1 MSATSP
7 AACTGSVA
15 DMRPQ
20 FVVNEVVTGLKRN
33 LTMTLAVV
41 ITVGVSLSLFGAALL
56 VRAQVAQ
63 MKDYWYD
70 RVEVS
75 IFLCGEVSEAP
86 SCAAGPVTDSQK
98 QQILADLGALEP
110 LVEEVYYE
118 SKDEALQRFREQFK
132 DSPLAENASA
142 DQMPESYRVKL
153 QDPTKFA
160 VIASAFTGRPGIEDV
175 RDQRQALDRL
185 FRALNGLQAMG
196 LAIALAMLFVT
207 VLLIANTM
215 RVAAFSRRRETS
227 IMRLVGASNTGIRLP
242 FVLEAA
248 VAAFGGG
255 VLASLGLVAVK
266 AFLVD
271 RTLATTFRFTTFI
284 GWDVVLWT
292 IPIVLLVGIL
302 LAVSAASITL
312 RRYLRV

>member
-1 MSATSP
+1 
-7 AACTGSVA
+7 
-15 DMRPQ
+15 MRPQ
-20 FVVNEVVTGLKRN
+20 FVVKEVGNGLKRN

-41 ITVGVSLSLFGAALL
+41 VTVGVSLSLFGSALL
-56 VRAQVAQ
+56 VRAQVGQ

-86 SCAAGPVTDSQK
+86 SCSAGPVTDVQK
-98 QQILADLGALEP
+98 QQILADLDALKP
-110 LVEEVYYE
+110 LVEKVYYE

-132 DSPLAENASA
+132 GSPLAENATS

-160 VIASAFTGRPGIEDV
+160 VIASAFAGRPGIEDV
-175 RDQRQALDRL
+175 RDQREALDRL
-185 FRALNGLQAMG
+185 FKALSGLQALG

-207 VLLIANTM
+207 VLLISNTM

-227 IMRLVGASNTGIRLP
+227 IMRLVGASNTSIRLP

-255 VLASLGLVAVK
+255 LLASLGLVAVK
-266 AFLVD
+266 VFLID
-271 RTLATTFRFTTFI
+271 GTLTSTFRFTTFI

-292 IPIVLLVGIL
+292 VPLVIFLGVI
-302 LAVSAASITL
+302 LAVTAASITL

>member
-1 MSATSP
+1 
-7 AACTGSVA
+7 
-15 DMRPQ
+15 MRPQ
-20 FVVNEVVTGLKRN
+20 FVVQEVANGLKRN

-41 ITVGVSLSLFGAALL
+41 VTVGVSLSLFGAALL
-56 VRAQVAQ
+56 VRAQVGQ

-86 SCAAGPVTDSQK
+86 SCSAGPVTDVQK
-98 QQILADLGALEP
+98 QQILADLDALKP
-110 LVEEVYYE
+110 LVEKVYYE
-118 SKDEALQRFREQFK
+118 SKDEALKRFQEQFK
-132 DSPLAENASA
+132 GSPLAENATS

-160 VIASAFTGRPGIEDV
+160 VIASAFAGRPGIEDV
-175 RDQRQALDRL
+175 RDQREALDRL
-185 FRALNGLQAMG
+185 FKALAGLQALG

-207 VLLIANTM
+207 VLLISNTM

-227 IMRLVGASNTGIRLP
+227 IMRLVGASNTSIRLP

-255 VLASLGLVAVK
+255 LLASLGLVAVK
-266 AFLVD
+266 LFLID
-271 RTLATTFRFTTFI
+271 GTLTSTFRFTTFI
-284 GWDVVLWT
+284 GWGVVLWT
-292 IPIVLLVGIL
+292 VPLVIFLGVL
-302 LAVSAASITL
+302 LAVVAASITL

>member
-1 MSATSP
+1 
-7 AACTGSVA
+7 
-15 DMRPQ
+15 MRPQ
-20 FVVNEVVTGLKRN
+20 FITKEVSNGLKRN

-41 ITVGVSLSLFGAALL
+41 VTVGVSLSLFGAALL
-56 VRAQVAQ
+56 VRAQVSQ

-75 IFLCGEVSEAP
+75 IFLCGDVSEAP
-86 SCAAGPVTDSQK
+86 SCSDGPVTDVQK
-98 QQILADLGALEP
+98 QQILADLDALKP
-110 LVEEVYYE
+110 LVEKVYYE

-132 DSPLAENASA
+132 DSPLAENATA

-160 VIASAFTGRPGIEDV
+160 VIASAFAGRPGIEDV
-175 RDQRQALDRL
+175 RDQREALDRL
-185 FRALNGLQAMG
+185 FKALSGLQALG

-207 VLLIANTM
+207 ILLIANTM

-227 IMRLVGASNTGIRLP
+227 IMRLVGASNTSIRLP

-255 VLASLGLVAVK
+255 VLAGLGLIAVK
-266 AFLVD
+266 VFLID
-271 RTLATTFRFTTFI
+271 GTLASTFRFTTFI

-292 IPIVLLVGIL
+292 VPLVILVGVL
-302 LAVSAASITL
+302 LAVVAASITL

>member
-1 MSATSP
+1 
-7 AACTGSVA
+7 
-15 DMRPQ
+15 MRPQ
-20 FVVNEVVTGLKRN
+20 FVIQEVTNGLKRN

-41 ITVGVSLSLFGAALL
+41 VTVGVSLSLFGSALL

-86 SCAAGPVTDSQK
+86 SCSAGPVTDVQK
-98 QQILADLGALEP
+98 QQILADLDALKP
-110 LVEEVYYE
+110 LVEKVYYE

-175 RDQRQALDRL
+175 RDPREALDRL
-185 FRALNGLQAMG
+185 FKALAGLQALG

-207 VLLIANTM
+207 VLLIAILI
-215 RVAAFSRRRETS
+215 S
-227 IMRLVGASNTGIRLP
+227 
-242 FVLEAA
+242 
-248 VAAFGGG
+248 
-255 VLASLGLVAVK
+255 
-266 AFLVD
+266 
-271 RTLATTFRFTTFI
+271 ATR
-284 GWDVVLWT
+284 
-292 IPIVLLVGIL
+292 
-302 LAVSAASITL
+302 
-312 RRYLRV
+312 